1 MTLGCAGGE
10 SRNRVVRRGATG
22 KPAALSVVSR
32 NLPPGEGSDP
42 VEGALAGDVNAPAEP
57 IAAVIA
63 SLLAGIREA
72 RSPLAAELV
81 AVRGV
86 RGGGDRSS

>member
-1 MTLGCAGGE
+1 VGKSG
-10 SRNRVVRRGATG
+10 NRVVRRSATG

-42 VEGALAGDVNAPAEP
+42 VEGGLARDANALAVP

-81 AVRGV
+81 AV
-86 RGGGDRSS
+86 